1 MTVNMKLRLVLVAA
15 LLASSGMVA
24 AEEKAAAKAPAAAPK
39 QEAAAK
45 PDAKAEPAAEAPK
58 LSYAEANKLKLETM
72 GVVSA
77 DAAQAATTAAAA
89 PAAVVDETTALGI
102 AKANNCLACHSIE
115 TKVVGPAWRDV
126 GKKYTGDAE
135 AKAKLLAKVKQGG
148 KGVWGEVP
156 MPPNPTI
163 SDADLQSMVGF
174 ILGLQ

>member
-1 MTVNMKLRLVLVAA
+1 MKLRLVLVAV
-15 LLASSGMVA
+15 LLACAGMVA
-24 AEEKAAAKAPAAAPK
+24 AEEKAAAKTEAAPK
-39 QEAAAK
+39 AEAATAKPDAAK
-45 PDAKAEPAAEAPK
+45 PDAAKPEAPK
-58 LSYAEANKLKLETM
+58 LSYAEGNEAKLKAM
-72 GVVSA
+72 GAVIGVQ
-77 DAAQAATTAAAA
+77 AAQAAAPTEAAK
-89 PAAVVDETTALGI
+89 PADEATALGI

-163 SDADLQSMVGF
+163 NEADLESMVGF
-174 ILGLQ
+174 ILTLQ

>member
-1 MTVNMKLRLVLVAA
+1 MTVNMKLRLVVVVA
-15 LLASSGMVA
+15 LLACSGMVA
-24 AEEKAAAKAPAAAPK
+24 AEEKAAAKAADAAPK
-39 QEAAAK
+39 QEAPAK

-58 LSYAEANKLKLETM
+58 LSYAEANALKLKTM

-77 DAAQAATTAAAA
+77 AEAEAA
-89 PAAVVDETTALGI
+89 PAAAAATPADEATALGI
-102 AKANNCLACHSIE
+102 AKANNCLACHSID

-135 AKAKLLAKVKQGG
+135 AKARLLAKVKQGG

-163 SDADLQSMVGF
+163 SAADLESMVGF
-174 ILGLQ
+174 ILTLQ